1 MFAISNERS
10 SWSRGCS
17 FTWQRSRT
25 AGVIAAIQVR
35 TEGDAV
41 RLAYQHRGPG
51 ESWKSENY
59 WVNVEWTP
67 CHYGGQRAWLT
78 IVDSGVYQHDI
89 RLTNNR
95 LFHLPHTRNPCH
107 ACIARPRLV
116 VTSNSGMMF

>member
-78 IVDSGVYQHDI
+78 IVDSGVYQHTLAPDLSATLYAVSCTTDTGTAVI
-89 RLTNNR
+89 T
-95 LFHLPHTRNPCH
+95 
-107 ACIARPRLV
+107 V
-116 VTSNSGMMF
+116 